1 MYCFNTEGVKKTKFE
16 KEWFGALNWAAE
28 PHYSNRAGGFFSRAP
43 DSRPPA
49 PSRFVHKP
57 VGFIFHVW
65 DNLRYMVDIQKVL
78 AGDVRSVARAISLVE
93 NGADEAGPLMKEVFP
108 RTGRALVV
116 GITGSP
122 GAGKSSLVDKLALLY
137 RNQGEKVGIICV
149 DPSSP
154 FTGGAILGDRIRMQ
168 TLGLDKNVF
177 IRSMATR
184 GNLGGLAR
192 ATVDAVAVLDAA
204 GYQKIIVETV
214 GVGQDEVEIVKTAD
228 VCVVVLVPGM
238 GDDIQAIKAGIM
250 EIGDVFVINKA
261 DREGV
266 LRTEKELEAL
276 LSLAMRP
283 DFWNSPIVKT
293 VAIENKGITDLS
305 AAIESYREFCANRTG
320 GADRMQAI
328 ARWRL
333 IELLREKLLAQTLD
347 AGDTSKKLDLLA
359 AQVAEKQRDPY
370 SAVEELLRG
379 SKDREKM
386 SIDHL
391 GIATAK
397 VEDGLSFWQKAL
409 GLPLKGTEEVAE
421 QQVQV
426 AMLPLGE
433 ANIELL
439 EPTSDSSPIAKFLSK
454 RGPGIHHLAVR
465 VDDICAILSSLKENG
480 TRLIDNEPRVG
491 AGGCLIAFI
500 HPSAT
505 NGVLVELV
513 QRPAGTRH

>member
-1 MYCFNTEGVKKTKFE
+1 
-16 KEWFGALNWAAE
+16 
-28 PHYSNRAGGFFSRAP
+28 
-43 DSRPPA
+43 
-49 PSRFVHKP
+49 
-57 VGFIFHVW
+57 
-65 DNLRYMVDIQKVL
+65 MVDIQKVL
-78 AGDVRSVARAISLVE
+78 AGDVRSVARAISVVE
-93 NGADEAGPLMKEVFP
+93 NGLDEAGPLMKAVFP

-122 GAGKSSLVDKLALLY
+122 GAGKSSLVDKLALYY
-137 RNQGEKVGIICV
+137 RSKGERVGIICV

-154 FTGGAILGDRIRMQ
+154 FSGGAILGDRIRMQ
-168 TLGLDKNVF
+168 TLGLDKGVF

-204 GYQKIIVETV
+204 GYEKIIVETV

-266 LRTEKELEAL
+266 MRTEKELEAL

-283 DFWNSPIVKT
+283 DAWNPPIVKT
-293 VAIENKGITDLS
+293 VAIESKGITDL
-305 AAIESYREFCANRTG
+305 AAAVDSYHAFTATLEAHG
-320 GADRMQAI
+320 DRKKAI

-333 IELLREKLLAQTLD
+333 VELLREKLLAQTLSIP
-347 AGDTSKKLDLLA
+347 GTSEKLDLLA
-359 AQVAEKQRDPY
+359 AEVAEKNRDPY
-370 SAVEELLRG
+370 SAIEELLHT
-379 SKDREKM
+379 DR
-386 SIDHL
+386 STQNSITIDHL
-391 GIATAK
+391 GIATGELA
-397 VEDGLSFWQKAL
+397 DGLQFWQHAL
-409 GLPLKGTEEVAE
+409 GLELIDTEEVAE
-421 QQVQV
+421 QQVRV
-426 AMLPLGE
+426 AMLPVGE
-433 ANIELL
+433 SRVELL

-465 VDDICAILSSLKENG
+465 VNDIYATLASLKESG

-500 HPSAT
+500 HPTAT

-513 QRPAGTRH
+513 QRPAGMRH